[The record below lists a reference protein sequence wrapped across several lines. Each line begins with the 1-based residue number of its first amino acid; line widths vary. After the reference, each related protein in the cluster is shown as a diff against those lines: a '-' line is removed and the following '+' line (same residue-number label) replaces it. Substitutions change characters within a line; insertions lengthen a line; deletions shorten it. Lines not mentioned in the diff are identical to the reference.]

1 MDYSL
6 KKIKRNKKQTASEG
20 SQKKPPSPKPQKKI
34 NLNKEEIKPNISLN
48 KSLPSVISKLKSTPG
63 NPIEVEESSSFTDTH
78 NAEDSMFIEPTIED
92 QDYMDEVHAEFKK
105 RVFAHGATST
115 STFSLGL

>member
-1 MDYSL
+1 MPR
-6 KKIKRNKKQTASEG
+6 RNRHRLD
-20 SQKKPPSPKPQKKI
+20 QKKKV